1 MKPSASLF
9 LLLAAAALA
18 GGALALLLRPLPVAA
33 QGTADAGSRYVA
45 ATGQYMD
52 NTSLLYVLDQ
62 ETQRLAVYEARGG
75 AENSRRVVFI
85 GARNIELDTLLDGFN
100 DESEYSHAKLEEEF
114 RSTGIPTPDSGA
126 NGGG

>member
-1 MKPSASLF
+1 MKAFFAQILPLC
-9 LLLAAAALA
+9 AAAAA
-18 GGALALLLRPLPVAA
+18 GAALVTALEPTPVAA

-75 AENSRRVVFI
+75 AANSRRVTFI

-100 DESEYSHAKLEEEF
+100 DESEFSHAELEEEF
-114 RSTGIPTPDSGA
+114 RDNGNVLTETGTKA
-126 NGGG
+126 GG

>member
-1 MKPSASLF
+1 MKAFASSF
-9 LLLAAAALA
+9 LPLLAAACA
-18 GGALALLLRPLPVAA
+18 GAILVLYLRPTTVAA

-75 AENSRRVVFI
+75 AANSRRVTFI

-100 DESEYSHAKLEEEF
+100 DESEYSHADLEKEF
-114 RSTGIPTPDSGA
+114 LDNGNPTPETGTKA
-126 NGGG
+126 GG